1 MRCSQK
7 YYLKK
12 RRLAWYKKR
21 FGGDEISTTEAKNRE
36 GESLRS
42 YWHFNKLYND

>member
-21 FGGDEISTTEAKNRE
+21 FGGDETEAKNRE